1 MRRAWCALIFSA
13 LCAAQSWPQSCPLPP
28 TLLPVRREKNIF
40 TDQQE
45 SDLGD
50 ILADSL
56 VRDESVIEDDALSA
70 HLRAIASRV
79 VPYLP
84 ENHLRLQFS
93 LIELPD
99 ANAFSLPG
107 GRVYVSTKLVA
118 SLRNDDEL
126 AGIIAH
132 ELGHII
138 THQAAIS
145 ISQEF
150 RQVLGVY
157 AVTDRADIAEKLQR
171 DRETWAAHKLRAHDS
186 EDSDQQVADQVA
198 LYVMARAGFNLQAF
212 ADALDRTSDTR
223 GKTGNWVTDLFHTTK
238 PEQKRLRDAIREI
251 GNMPAACIAPSRSFD
266 ASAAAF
272 TDWQSQVIAYNR
284 PEGHEHLTGV
294 VRRQQLAQPL
304 RPNIFNFHFSPDGK
318 YILAQ
323 DEGGIHVLS
332 REPLKDLFF
341 INAGDALRAFFT
353 PDSTSIVFYTSDLRI
368 ETWNIASQRR
378 ILVREMTLNV
388 SCVQTMLAPDG
399 KSLACY
405 DTDGNLWLFDTATG
419 NSIVER
425 KNFFHPSA
433 LAFLNIMW
441 AKARAESGGED
452 VEHETPF
459 LFVNMRFSPDARYFL
474 AGSSFLAGFESN
486 TFAYD
491 LTEHHEATVGRG
503 VRTAVKGQFV
513 FLQNRII
520 AVDQLSPSKS
530 PMVEFPSGEKLG
542 QLPLATEAYLR
553 SSADGTYLIVGPSKD
568 FALVLVNLKSPQSYV
583 HVKLDA
589 ADEYNDTLVFE
600 QADGS
605 VGTLSI
611 SSRIVIGSLALG
623 KARLSSTSAIA
634 ISPDFTSLAVSTRT
648 RGAIW
653 NLNSGQRVLQVRG
666 FHSAWFSDSKSFFGD
681 FPKSNFG
688 DLPKSKDQERS
699 LIKIDLASADPQAS
713 KIRDLS
719 ELHAQQFG
727 HYLLITTD
735 DSKAYHQSVS
745 FDLRDFITDK
755 SVWSHEFTKSYPAGN
770 WDTDDLRVL
779 LWWGA
784 SEAGAKEEM
793 KKYPDLQ
800 HTAKSDDYFLEIFDM
815 KKGNAT
821 NAFLVNTS
829 KGSFRITDC
838 AFVGDWVA
846 VTTKDDRVITYMLPA
861 GNEVGHVFGYSPM
874 LSPSTN
880 TLAVMLSETI
890 MDIYDLTATSFRS
903 RLKFSTPVI
912 FRAFSQDEKQMFV
925 MTSDQTFY
933 VLNLLAGSDGKVASS
948 SLASR

>member
-1 MRRAWCALIFSA
+1 MRRAWCVLIFSA
-13 LCAAQSWPQSCPLPP
+13 LCAVQSWPQSCPLPP
-28 TLLPVRREKNIF
+28 TLLPVPREKNIF

-50 ILADSL
+50 ILSDFL
-56 VRDESVIEDDALSA
+56 VRDESVIQDDALAA
-70 HLRAIASRV
+70 HLRAVASRV

-107 GRVYVSTKLVA
+107 GRVYVSRKLIA

-132 ELGHII
+132 ELGHVI
-138 THQAAIS
+138 THQSAIS

-150 RQVLGVY
+150 RQVLGVR

-171 DRETWAAHKLRAHDS
+171 VRETWAAHKPHVHDS
-186 EDSDQQVADQVA
+186 EELDQQVADQVA
-198 LYVMARAGFNLQAF
+198 LYVMARAGFKLQAF
-212 ADALDRTSDTR
+212 ADALDRTTDAR

-251 GNMPAACIAPSRSFD
+251 GSMPVGCIATNPTPGATD
-266 ASAAAF
+266 AAF
-272 TDWQSQVIAYNR
+272 TDWQMQVIAYSQ
-284 PEGHEHLTGV
+284 PEGHEQLTGV
-294 VRRQQLAQPL
+294 VRRQKLVPPL
-304 RPNIFNFHFSPDGK
+304 RPNIFNFRFSPDGK

-323 DEGGIHVLS
+323 DEGGIHVLL
-332 REPLKDLFF
+332 REPLKELFF
-341 INAGDALRAFFT
+341 IQASNALRAFFT
-353 PDSTSIVFYTSDLRI
+353 PDSTCVVFYTPNLRI
-368 ETWNIASQRR
+368 ETWNIALQKR

-388 SCVQTMLAPDG
+388 ACAQTALAPDG

-405 DTDGNLWLFDTATG
+405 DEDGNLWLFDTATG
-419 NSIVER
+419 NSMVER
-425 KNFFHPSA
+425 KEFFQPSP
-433 LAFLNIMW
+433 LAFLNIML
-441 AKARAESGGED
+441 AKANAESGDYD

-459 LFVNMRFSPDARYFL
+459 LFVNMGFSPDSRYFL
-474 AGSSFLAGFESN
+474 AGSSFLAGFEN
-486 TFAYD
+486 KVFAYD
-491 LTEHHEATVGRG
+491 LAEHHEAAVGRG
-503 VRTAVKGQFV
+503 VRSAVKGQFV
-513 FLQNRII
+513 FLQDRII

-553 SSADGTYLIVGPSKD
+553 SSADGKYLIAGPTKD

-611 SSRIVIGSLALG
+611 SSRTVIGSLTLG
-623 KARLSSTSAIA
+623 ESRLSSNSAIA
-634 ISPDFTSLAVSTRT
+634 ISSDFTSLAASSRT
-648 RGAIW
+648 RGAVW

-666 FHSAWFSDSKSFFGD
+666 FRSAWFSDSKSFFGD

-699 LIKIDLASADPQAS
+699 LIKIDLAPADPQAS

-719 ELHAQQFG
+719 KLHAQQFG

-755 SVWSHEFTKSYPAGN
+755 SVWSHDFEKSIPSGN

-779 LWWGA
+779 FWWSAG
-784 SEAGAKEEM
+784 ETGAKEEL
-793 KKYPDLQ
+793 KKYPELQ
-800 HTAKSDDYFLEIFDM
+800 HGAKPEDYLFEIFDM
-815 KKGNAT
+815 KSGGAT
-821 NAFLVNTS
+821 DAFLVNTN
-829 KGSFRITDC
+829 KGSFRVTGC
-838 AFVGDWVA
+838 AFHGDWVA
-846 VTTKDDRVITYMLPA
+846 VTTKDGRVITYSPPS
-861 GNEVGHVFGYSPM
+861 GKEVGHVFGYWPM
-874 LSPSTN
+874 LSPLTN
-880 TLAVMLSETI
+880 TLTVMLSDTI
-890 MDIYDLTATSFRS
+890 MDVYDLTTTNFRN

-925 MTSDQTFY
+925 MTSDQAFY
-933 VLNLLAGSDGKVASS
+933 ILNLVGNTGSNVASS
-948 SLASR
+948 SSPDH